1 MLVVDLLLPG
11 WLDMEEVDILTTRDL
26 TRPYTVQVTTNY
38 NLTHGSHILLPSLI
52 PGQYSYSAHGPR
64 YIQLLAQL
72 RPSRNMLA
80 GIYTPEYIQGA
91 VQCHPSTIRAVP
103 ANNVSMHER
112 EKESKNE
119 EQTDRQEDA
128 LQLPNAAVVI
138 FTASAGLLCPPA

>member
-1 MLVVDLLLPG
+1 MSPALFPWANMLVVDLLLPG

-72 RPSRNMLA
+72 RPSRNLLA
-80 GIYTPEYIQGA
+80 GIYTPEYIR
-91 VQCHPSTIRAVP
+91 HWYIYIYYYSIDKSKYNILYNEFLNIFIPYRNIRF
-103 ANNVSMHER
+103 R
-112 EKESKNE
+112 FK
-119 EQTDRQEDA
+119 
-128 LQLPNAAVVI
+128 
-138 FTASAGLLCPPA
+138 